1 LANVALFASSDPNSS
16 HQSYALVSL
25 TLPIV
30 DNLNSTF
37 VLGYMTV
44 VASASSLIQVTQSRE
59 GLGNTGMVLL
69 VGPNRRENIFKYV
82 NRPATGT
89 YLPAPGGLENATVKV
104 RLPYFPS
111 RFSSVG
117 NEEEDAPPSSLLLRQ
132 TRLRHSSLG

>member
-1 LANVALFASSDPNSS
+1 MYVLQILLCSTLANIALFASSDPNSS

-37 VLGYMTV
+37 ILGYMTV

-69 VGPNRRENIFKYV
+69 VGPNRRENVFKYV
-82 NRPATGT
+82 NRPATAT
-89 YLPAPGGLENATVKV
+89 YLPAPSDLVNATVKV
-104 RLPYFPS
+104 RLPYFS
-111 RFSSVG
+111 
-117 NEEEDAPPSSLLLRQ
+117 
-132 TRLRHSSLG
+132 